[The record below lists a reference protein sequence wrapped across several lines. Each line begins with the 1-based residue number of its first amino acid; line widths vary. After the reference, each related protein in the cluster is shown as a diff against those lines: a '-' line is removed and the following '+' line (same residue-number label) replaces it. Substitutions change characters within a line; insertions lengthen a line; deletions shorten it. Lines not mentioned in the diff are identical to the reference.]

1 MLRFI
6 TGLDVTL
13 CQSLSL
19 SLSTSPLKTSPPSS
33 LSPSHTLS
41 SSRTP
46 SLSFFSSAFLRHPP
60 PFLSISAFFYCVS
73 PSVVSAAVLNRGL
86 FVHKHALSWPL
97 PYLLVS
103 RAAVALLCVIAQ
115 PCLFSLPRSC
125 LSWLW
130 TSFKACPVSA
140 PRQTLTHAHTH
151 TNTVK
156 GRVHTSI
163 KMVFTGQRIHTVP
176 MWAGHKCTQ
185 KKRIHTQSLSLFVPL
200 WLHIYGF
207 SRGGGG
213 GEKEAV
219 KIFVLKC
226 KK

>member
-1 MLRFI
+1 MSH
-6 TGLDVTL
+6 
-13 CQSLSL
+13 CASLSL
-19 SLSTSPLKTSPPSS
+19 SLSLYLPPENITTFLPLSIPHPLF
-33 LSPSHTLS
+33 LSHSFTFILLLCLS
-41 SSRTP
+41 SSSPT
-46 SLSFFSSAFLRHPP
+46 LSVYLCLLLLR
-60 PFLSISAFFYCVS
+60 LS

-86 FVHKHALSWPL
+86 FVHKHASSWPL

-103 RAAVALLCVIAQ
+103 WAAVALLCVIAQ

-207 SRGGGG
+207 SHGGGGG

-226 KK
+226 KT

>member
-19 SLSTSPLKTSPPSS
+19 YLPPENITTFLPLSIPHPLF
-33 LSPSHTLS
+33 LSHSFTFILLLCLS
-41 SSRTP
+41 SSSPTLSVYLCLL
-46 SLSFFSSAFLRHPP
+46 SLRL
-60 PFLSISAFFYCVS
+60 S

-86 FVHKHALSWPL
+86 FVHKHASSWPL

-151 TNTVK
+151 TNTLK

-176 MWAGHKCTQ
+176 MWAGHKCTH
-185 KKRIHTQSLSLFVPL
+185 KKAHSHTIIIIVCPSLVAYIWIQSWWWWWRKRS
-200 WLHIYGF
+200 
-207 SRGGGG
+207 
-213 GEKEAV
+213 
-219 KIFVLKC
+219 C
-226 KK
+226 KNICFKM

>member
-1 MLRFI
+1 MSH
-6 TGLDVTL
+6 
-13 CQSLSL
+13 CASLSL
-19 SLSTSPLKTSPPSS
+19 SLSLYLPPENITTFLPLSIPHPLF
-33 LSPSHTLS
+33 LSHSFTFILLLCLS
-41 SSRTP
+41 SSSPT
-46 SLSFFSSAFLRHPP
+46 LSVYLCLLLLR
-60 PFLSISAFFYCVS
+60 LS

-151 TNTVK
+151 TQTQWRDVYTLLLKWYLQAKEYTRYPCGLGTNAHK
-156 GRVHTSI
+156 KSA
-163 KMVFTGQRIHTVP
+163 FTHN
-176 MWAGHKCTQ
+176 HYHCL
-185 KKRIHTQSLSLFVPL
+185 SLSGC
-200 WLHIYGF
+200 IYMD
-207 SRGGGG
+207 SVVVVVV
-213 GEKEAV
+213 EK
-219 KIFVLKC
+219 
-226 KK
+226 KKL